1 MGVAIGLNCQDQTT
15 FAVTEKGMKRMQ
27 NNRSCM
33 DEKPC
38 EHCEKIS
45 RREDGAN
52 ATNIA
57 YGSETVGA
65 RFAESLRGWR
75 NRKTKKAI

>member
-1 MGVAIGLNCQDQTT
+1 
-15 FAVTEKGMKRMQ
+15 MKRMQ
-27 NNRSCM
+27 NNESCM

-38 EHCEKIS
+38 EHCEKNS

-52 ATNIA
+52 ATNIV

-65 RFAESLRGWR
+65 RFDGSLRGLR
-75 NRKTKKAI
+75 NRNTKKAI

>member
-1 MGVAIGLNCQDQTT
+1 
-15 FAVTEKGMKRMQ
+15 MKAAWMR
-27 NNRSCM
+27 NRVNIA
-33 DEKPC
+33 K
-38 EHCEKIS
+38 KTS

-52 ATNIA
+52 AMDIA

-65 RFAESLRGWR
+65 RFAEYLRGWR

>member
-1 MGVAIGLNCQDQTT
+1 MKAAWMRNRVNIAKQT
-15 FAVTEKGMKRMQ
+15 
-27 NNRSCM
+27 
-33 DEKPC
+33 
-38 EHCEKIS
+38 S

-52 ATNIA
+52 AMNIA

-75 NRKTKKAI
+75 NRKMKKAIWSLCKEEA

>member
-1 MGVAIGLNCQDQTT
+1 
-15 FAVTEKGMKRMQ
+15 MKAAWMR
-27 NNRSCM
+27 NRVNIA
-33 DEKPC
+33 K
-38 EHCEKIS
+38 KTS

-65 RFAESLRGWR
+65 SLV
-75 NRKTKKAI
+75 KKLEKPKDEEGYMIIM

>member
-1 MGVAIGLNCQDQTT
+1 
-15 FAVTEKGMKRMQ
+15 MKRMQ
-27 NNRSCM
+27 NNESCM

-38 EHCEKIS
+38 EHCEKTS

-52 ATNIA
+52 ETNIA

-65 RFAESLRGWR
+65 RFSESLRGWR

>member
-1 MGVAIGLNCQDQTT
+1 
-15 FAVTEKGMKRMQ
+15 MKAAWMR
-27 NNRSCM
+27 NRVNIA
-33 DEKPC
+33 K
-38 EHCEKIS
+38 KTS

-65 RFAESLRGWR
+65 RFAQF
-75 NRKTKKAI
+75 KKLEKPKDEEGYMIIR

>member
-1 MGVAIGLNCQDQTT
+1 
-15 FAVTEKGMKRMQ
+15 MKAEWMR
-27 NNRSCM
+27 NRVNIA
-33 DEKPC
+33 K
-38 EHCEKIS
+38 KTS

-57 YGSETVGA
+57 YGSETVVA